1 MSEHPADTALRSWVV
16 GDDCPVAPKEVAAF
30 RAGWSAA
37 AAEIEDL
44 RDQLDRTTQAVC
56 ILGPQRDEARDA
68 ARWLYDNGD
77 VDKFIRWFFVRLAK
91 TDHACMTGDCGHN
104 DGNDCV
110 QAVKNAYVG
119 DCDERIGT
127 STETDENKGE

>member
-1 MSEHPADTALRSWVV
+1 MTSRESDTALIDDLVRNHMALGRS
-16 GDDCPVAPKEVAAF
+16 ESIYT
-30 RAGWSAA
+30 RAIE
-37 AAEIEDL
+37 EI
-44 RDQLDRTTQAVC
+44 
-56 ILGPQRDEARDA
+56 QRLHGALDA
-68 ARWLYDNGD
+68 ARRLYDNGD

-110 QAVKNAYVG
+110 QAVKNAYIG

-127 STETDENKGE
+127 STETDR